1 VIQLQEI
8 FQSSRYVTAITIL
21 CAVLLVSCSIYRP
34 EIYQGQ
40 SSDLADVSKL
50 TVGMTPDE
58 VLGIMGTPLIVDSFH
73 RDRWD
78 YVHNVI
84 DSKRTVVSK
93 QKVTVFFK
101 DGVVA
106 KVEHNLDQSSESE
119 MQKVTE

>member
-1 VIQLQEI
+1 MIQLQEK
-8 FQSSRYVTAITIL
+8 FHSSRYITAITIL
-21 CAVLLVSCSIYRP
+21 CIVLLVSCSIYRP

-40 SSDLADVSKL
+40 SSNLVDVSKL

-58 VLGIMGTPLIVDSFH
+58 VLDIMGTPLIVDSFH

-84 DSKRTVVSK
+84 DSKRTIVSK

-106 KVEHNLDQSSESE
+106 KVEHNLDQTSELE
-119 MQKVTE
+119 KQTVNE

>member
-1 VIQLQEI
+1 MIQLQEK
-8 FQSSRYVTAITIL
+8 FQSSRCVTAITIL

-40 SSDLADVSKL
+40 SSDLVDVSKL

-58 VLGIMGTPLIVDSFH
+58 VLDIMGTPLIVDAFH
-73 RDRWD
+73 RNRWD

-84 DSKRTVVSK
+84 DGKRIVISK
-93 QKVTVFFK
+93 QKVTVFFE

-119 MQKVTE
+119 MQPVNE